1 VYDKKA
7 SFAMINYLMLDL
19 QKPLP
24 PYLYEKRNIARLIL
38 FTALF
43 ALVFI
48 NIYSPFGA
56 DRWFNI
62 IKLEFLTYS
71 SLVIPTGVLVV
82 VISRIVMY
90 YVCRKHIINILQYLA
105 WIFAEIML
113 MAVFYTIF
121 EKFILKDSRVFTDLV
136 KLSARSTALVL
147 LLPYSVL

>member
-1 VYDKKA
+1 
-7 SFAMINYLMLDL
+7 
-19 QKPLP
+19 
-24 PYLYEKRNIARLIL
+24 
-38 FTALF
+38 
-43 ALVFI
+43 
-48 NIYSPFGA
+48 
-56 DRWFNI
+56 
-62 IKLEFLTYS
+62 
-71 SLVIPTGVLVV
+71 
-82 VISRIVMY
+82 MY